1 MKNDSAV
8 TEYLLSLPAEQAD
21 SLERIAIGRTGLDR
35 DVTGT
40 DIIVEAID
48 EYLARL
54 ERSPKSQSNTPP
66 KASGVLF
73 EFLFGGNETEAFG
86 QLSEGIVVTLGN
98 AQRLIDD
105 ATVLVEAKRF
115 ERASFLIAT
124 AEEEMG
130 KIYILLDMCRVDLA
144 RRQDVL
150 HHLCGCFYSH
160 IIKHVYLDL
169 SVNEYAGIREL
180 SEVKRYFRVGAQKWW
195 PSDPESGE
203 PDMPHDMYF
212 EREANLYVDVDSY
225 ADIWTTPGSPA
236 MNMRFHD
243 SFLPSPLNTA
253 RDTLAKLRAKQNL
266 ELFQTEALQIFN
278 EAMKGLRVDERTTR
292 AELFAAYTRA
302 GENLELTLGVS
313 SGDFT
318 ASELYNWPMYW
329 IRL

>member
-1 MKNDSAV
+1 MEVS
-8 TEYLLSLPAEQAD
+8 
-21 SLERIAIGRTGLDR
+21 
-35 DVTGT
+35 GT

-48 EYLARL
+48 DYLARL

-73 EFLFGGNETEAFG
+73 DFLFGGNAEEAFG
-86 QLSEGIVVTLGN
+86 RLSEGIVAILGN
-98 AQRLIDD
+98 VQRLIGD

-115 ERASFLIAT
+115 ESASFLITT

-130 KIYILLDMCRVDLA
+130 KIYILLDMCRVDIA

-150 HHLCGCFYSH
+150 RHLCVCFYNH

-169 SVNEYAGIREL
+169 SVNEYAGIREH
-180 SEVKRYFRVGAQKWW
+180 SEVKHYFRVGAQKWW

-225 ADIWTTPGSPA
+225 ADIWTTPGNPA

-243 SFLPSPLNTA
+243 GFLPSPLNTA
-253 RDTLAKLRAKQNL
+253 RDMLAKLQTKQNL
-266 ELFQTEALQIFN
+266 ELFQAGALQIFN
-278 EAMKGLRVDERTTR
+278 KAMKDLRVDERTTR
-292 AELFAAYTRA
+292 AELFTAYTRA

-313 SGDFT
+313 SSEFT
-318 ASELYNWPMYW
+318 ASELHNWPMYW